1 MGYRALS
8 PAAIERPRQR
18 NPGVY
23 PDIIGLVYRAASIPA
38 AIERPR
44 QRNPDE
50 RSEIIR
56 ISVGL
61 LTIRQIDLSRRNGIA
76 RPEPIACSC
85 QNRNF
90 SQKRSV

>member
-1 MGYRALS
+1 M
-8 PAAIERPRQR
+8 RPRQR
-18 NPGVY
+18 NPGVC
-23 PDIIGLVYRAASIPA
+23 PDIIGLVYRAASSFA
-38 AIERPR
+38 APEWPR

-76 RPEPIACSC
+76 RPEPIAMYVKIEIFLKNEVSEKGI
-85 QNRNF
+85 RIAVRAF
-90 SQKRSV
+90 